1 MSSLSHEHLDMMRK
15 LKDMIIRKPTSAPLS
30 DETRTHSSR
39 WEFLAEG
46 ESSTSALG
54 ALEDLWTMVVEDAQW

>member
-1 MSSLSHEHLDMMRK
+1 MYCRK
-15 LKDMIIRKPTSAPLS
+15 HHKYHARAIVYEGS